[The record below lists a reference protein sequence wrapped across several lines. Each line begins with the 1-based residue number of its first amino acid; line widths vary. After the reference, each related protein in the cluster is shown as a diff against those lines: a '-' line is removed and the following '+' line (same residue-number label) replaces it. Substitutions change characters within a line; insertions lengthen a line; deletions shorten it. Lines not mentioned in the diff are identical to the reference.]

1 MLAAEM
7 SKEASCAYIESVS
20 LELKGTLEHAAILGE
35 AVDQLVQRHGSLRS
49 TLSATG
55 TRMMI
60 WSSPARDDPHG
71 RPERSIHPKRGRQ
84 ALAALSEGG
93 HDHGVRPDQRA
104 PVPCTAHPAGC

>member
-1 MLAAEM
+1 MLAAGM

-20 LELKGTLEHAAILGE
+20 LELKGTLEHAAILK

-60 WSSPARDDPHG
+60 WATSP
-71 RPERSIHPKRGRQ
+71 
-84 ALAALSEGG
+84 
-93 HDHGVRPDQRA
+93 
-104 PVPCTAHPAGC
+104 